1 MRKGFTLIE
10 LVIALAIIGIIAA
23 IGVPQYIGYADNARV
38 SQVKNNLRNIY
49 LQQQEYY
56 QKNNA
61 YYNTGVTCT
70 DSATAINTNLFNGSN
85 IVINDKFTYCITQ
98 TTVDNFTATAT
109 EMSGGQGR
117 TFSINQLNTTTN
129 F

>member
-1 MRKGFTLIE
+1 MNKGFTIIE
-10 LVIALAIIGIIAA
+10 LMIAVAILGIVAA

-56 QKNNA
+56 QKNSA
-61 YYNTGVTCT
+61 YYKSGNTCT
-70 DSATAINTNLFNGSN
+70 DSATVINTNLFNGSN
-85 IVINDKFTYCITQ
+85 IIINDKFTYCITQ

-117 TFSINQLNTTTN
+117 SFTINQLNTTN

>member
-1 MRKGFTLIE
+1 MNKGFTLIE

-61 YYNTGVTCT
+61 YYRTGTTCT
-70 DSATAINTNLFNGSN
+70 DAAALINTNLFNGSTI
-85 IVINDKFTYCITQ
+85 IVNDKFTYCITQ

-109 EMSGGQGR
+109 EMAGGKNR
-117 TFSINQLNTTTN
+117 TLSINQLNVTTN